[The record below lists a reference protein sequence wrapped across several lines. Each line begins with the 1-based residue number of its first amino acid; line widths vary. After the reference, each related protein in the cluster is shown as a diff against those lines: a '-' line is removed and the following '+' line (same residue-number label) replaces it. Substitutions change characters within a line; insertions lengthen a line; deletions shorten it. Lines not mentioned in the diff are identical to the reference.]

1 MTDELKNTVEEAAE
15 NLQDLVEN
23 EMENNE
29 ERIEAVAEEASKTVE
44 LETEPVVELVE
55 DAEEVTV
62 EPLSEEAKKAL
73 EEVQA
78 ETAKMSE
85 VVSEATDTSDVMN
98 IQDKVEFTTEEL
110 AIIDQYAKAVD
121 LTDTNSVLQYGADAQ
136 EKISEFSE
144 MALNNIRTSDLGT
157 VGDSLSGLVTELKGF
172 STTEER
178 KGLAKLFHKVT
189 DPIEEMKTKYDKAN
203 DNVEK
208 VVDILDGHQV
218 ALTKDI
224 ATLDELFKA
233 NQDNFKN
240 LSMYIAAG
248 KEKLKE
254 AREVTLPELK
264 AKAEASQDQGDL
276 QAATDYAQ
284 MIDRFEK
291 KVYDLDLTR
300 TVSLQMAPQIR
311 MIQNNDTLMVEKIQT
326 ALVNTIPLWK
336 SQMVLALGL
345 ANSEEA
351 LKAQQAVSETTN
363 ELLRK
368 NAEILHDTTVGVAQ
382 ESERGIID
390 IETLQETNAKLITTI
405 DEVMQI
411 QNDGRQARQEAEAEL
426 KRLEGELRD
435 KVLETIS

>member
-1 MTDELKNTVEEAAE
+1 M
-15 NLQDLVEN
+15 
-23 EMENNE
+23 
-29 ERIEAVAEEASKTVE
+29 
-44 LETEPVVELVE
+44 
-55 DAEEVTV
+55 
-62 EPLSEEAKKAL
+62 
-73 EEVQA
+73 
-78 ETAKMSE
+78 
-85 VVSEATDTSDVMN
+85 
-98 IQDKVEFTTEEL
+98 
-110 AIIDQYAKAVD
+110 
-121 LTDTNSVLQYGADAQ
+121 
-136 EKISEFSE
+136 
-144 MALNNIRTSDLGT
+144 
-157 VGDSLSGLVTELKGF
+157 
-172 STTEER
+172 
-178 KGLAKLFHKVT
+178 
-189 DPIEEMKTKYDKAN
+189 
-203 DNVEK
+203 EK

-218 ALTKDI
+218 TLTRDI

-233 NQDNFKN
+233 NTDNYKN

-254 AREVTLPELK
+254 AREVTLPAMK
-264 AKAEASQDQGDL
+264 AKAELSQDQGDL
-276 QAATDYAQ
+276 QAASDFAQ

-300 TVSLQMAPQIR
+300 TVSQQMAPQIR

-345 ANSEEA
+345 ANSGEA
-351 LKAQQAVSETTN
+351 LKAQRAVSETTN

-382 ESERGIID
+382 ESERGIVD

-411 QNDGRQARQEAEAEL
+411 QKQGHEKRVEAEIEL